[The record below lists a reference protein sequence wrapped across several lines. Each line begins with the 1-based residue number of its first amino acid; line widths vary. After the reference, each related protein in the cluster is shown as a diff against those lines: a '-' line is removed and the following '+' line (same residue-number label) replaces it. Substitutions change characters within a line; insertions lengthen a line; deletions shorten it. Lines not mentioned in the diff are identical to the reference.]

1 MGMRFDAKLYMLL
14 EARIARIM
22 YAKIVITG
30 SGFFELQKIKYYL
43 YLYLDRSMDWQADQ
57 LLSSTS
63 LQDERS

>member
-43 YLYLDRSMDWQADQ
+43 YWFL
-57 LLSSTS
+57 
-63 LQDERS
+63 